1 MIPFGTETVT
11 LIQKVE
17 TKVNGKTSVSFE
29 VSKLHGCSWRRT
41 TIDDPNEN
49 AIPVSEGIT
58 CRVPYGQPKPK
69 NGDLLILG
77 DENVTITNA
86 GDFQRLIES
95 YRGSDG
101 AFVAARVTDNARPGM
116 PLPHFKVT
124 EG

>member
-11 LIQKVE
+11 LVQKVE
-17 TKVNGKTSVSFE
+17 TQVNGRTSVSFS

-41 TIDDPNEN
+41 RIDNPNEN

-58 CRVPYGQPKPK
+58 CRVPYGQTKPN

-77 DENVTITNA
+77 DVTVTITNA

-95 YRGSDG
+95 YKNTDG
-101 AFVAARVTDNARPGM
+101 AFVAARVTDNARPGTPM
-116 PLPHFKVT
+116 PHYKAT